1 MPHSKGFERRKDPR
15 STDPV
20 SIGEVVDGLMA
31 EDVFSRG
38 MPMAE
43 LAKAWP
49 EIVGRRLALATAP
62 VRLEDGVLTV
72 GVSTGPW
79 GAQARF
85 LQEEIRRRADDAL
98 GGNKVRAIQI
108 VVRADDPPAP

>member
-1 MPHSKGFERRKDPR
+1 VPHSKGFERRKDAR

-20 SIGEVVDGLMA
+20 SIGEIVDGLMA

-38 MPMAE
+38 MPLAE

-49 EIVGRRLALATAP
+49 DIVGERLALATTP
-62 VRLEDGVLTV
+62 VRLEHGVLTV
-72 GVSTGPW
+72 GVSSGPW

-85 LQEEIRRRADDAL
+85 LQEEIRVRADAAL
-98 GGNKVRAIQI
+98 GGDKVRAIQI
-108 VVRADDPPAP
+108 VVRPGEPPGS